1 MTTSLAYLSWTLG
14 FGAWMGILGALA
26 YHMTYR
32 STGRYTPFV
41 HALLL
46 TSPLVGSILF
56 AAAVLSVQI
65 CIRTVVATVV
75 HMFRMDVLTSLM
87 CTLTIGGL
95 VLGIWVQLVDM
106 THEKT
111 PAESAQDSPCTSS
124 ASEGEDDSEDEQEDV
139 GSDSGIVADDEVC
152 TSSSGT
158 TEDTTTAGSSDQ
170 FDTISE

>member
-1 MTTSLAYLSWTLG
+1 MTTSYLSWTLG
-14 FGAWMGILGALA
+14 FGAWMGILAALA

-32 STGRYTPFV
+32 SVSRYTPFV

-56 AAAVLSVQI
+56 AAGVLSVQI
-65 CIRTVVATVV
+65 CIRTGVATIV
-75 HMFRMDVLTSLM
+75 HMFRMDVLTSLF
-87 CTLTIGGL
+87 CALTIGGL
-95 VLGIWVQLVDM
+95 VLGIWIQLVDM
-106 THEKT
+106 AHEKT
-111 PAESAQDSPCTSS
+111 PAENAEDTPCPS
-124 ASEGEDDSEDEQEDV
+124 ASEDEDDSEEENEDV

-158 TEDTTTAGSSDQ
+158 TEDTTIASSDH